1 MQSPPFH
8 RWLTSLTICFKNC
21 STIKLWYNI
30 VLIIIPG
37 AILRSAFVSKGAILL
52 PAISYPKRCFPP
64 QKLPFLKINFT
75 YLFMLCYMVLNCGN
89 LSKQHEIIQWMYS
102 TVRTTKKN
110 VFSQKFL
117 FITEKYSN
125 WQGVGQNVARDIAR
139 GVAGKVDV
147 HKLIGHWFNQILYF
161 DPEAVKS
168 FGYVHYLFIYLFI
181 YLLYA
186 YVNLKH

>member
-1 MQSPPFH
+1 MFSSPKTAF
-8 RWLTSLTICFKNC
+8 FKNQFYLP
-21 STIKLWYNI
+21 TYTMLYGLELWESWQAAWDN
-30 VLIIIPG
+30 
-37 AILRSAFVSKGAILL
+37 
-52 PAISYPKRCFPP
+52 
-64 QKLPFLKINFT
+64 
-75 YLFMLCYMVLNCGN
+75 
-89 LSKQHEIIQWMYS
+89 
-102 TVRTTKKN
+102 TVNVFHSTTKKN

-168 FGYVHYLFIYLFI
+168 FGYVHCKLLLLIYLSFV
-181 YLLYA
+181 
-186 YVNLKH
+186 YVKLKH